1 MRSRGKIHSE
11 VSTMENKK
19 KNGNGDIKIDYENI
33 DVSDIMDQIKKKIEN
48 QPKEQKSQPFEE
60 VDYSGSPPSF
70 PQEHENSQNSKS
82 KIKNALLKIMKPI
95 SPLIKLMVLPVHQE
109 LRDTIEKLDHA
120 NKHLEI
126 LGKKHDQLD
135 KKVDERATNRRV
147 DLAFENLDKTKD
159 YIKLL
164 HNLSHNIVVEL
175 TKLKIEEENLKL
187 KTRIME
193 KDFEFLGQREKALEK
208 KLFE

>member
-1 MRSRGKIHSE
+1 
-11 VSTMENKK
+11 MENKK
-19 KNGNGDIKIDYENI
+19 NNGNNDIKIDYENI
-33 DVSDIMDQIKKKIEN
+33 DVSNIMDQIKKKIEK
-48 QPKEQKSQPFEE
+48 QPKEQKPQRFEE
-60 VDYSGSPPSF
+60 AEYPGSPPSF
-70 PQEHENSQNSKS
+70 PPKQENSQNFKS
-82 KIKNALLKIMKPI
+82 KIKNVLLKIMKPLA
-95 SPLIKLMVLPVHQE
+95 PFIKLMVLPVHQE

-126 LGKKHDQLD
+126 LGHRQAQLD
-135 KKVDERATNRRV
+135 KKVDDWASRV
-147 DLAFENLDKTKD
+147 NLAFEGIDKTKD

-164 HNLSHNIVVEL
+164 HNLSHNLVVEL

-208 KLFE
+208 KVFE